1 MKNIIV
7 IGAGVAGL
15 TAAIC
20 CAAKGHKVCVLEQ
33 GTTAG
38 GVSTSW
44 DRKGFHFEGG
54 IHWLVGST
62 PGMRRIHRRW
72 KQVGAL
78 RENNPLVFKD
88 PVYVYRCGDV
98 ELNLWRDLSKVE
110 KEMIDFAPQDRKAI
124 RRFCRDIR
132 LTRAFFCTVRSF
144 SDLMRRLVQVPAFIA
159 ALPRIISR
167 TSAEYSSM
175 FSNPHLRRMTASLV
189 DPSQNAISLVYTMA
203 CYSIGDNGY
212 PEGGSTRLVRNM
224 LEKAASLGVEIRYRS
239 KVDKVCV
246 KDGRVMGIKCGEEF
260 YNADDVIV
268 ATDTAKA
275 VSTMF
280 DKPIAEKWVERL
292 KRFSNPQTCMFLSL
306 GVEDPLEDRHSS
318 FRIFPEESLELAGLK
333 QKLLWTTIYHDKT
346 GYSREGSSCIT
357 VILFGDSY
365 DYWKKAK
372 EDGTYNEKKQEVTDA
387 VIAELEKH
395 LPEIKGKIKV
405 TDLATPLTYE
415 RYSLTHRG
423 AWMSMWHKGEPPMS
437 VPKTCSSIKGLHFA
451 GFRTHLSGGLPVA
464 LNSGYKA
471 ASGV

>member
-1 MKNIIV
+1 MKNVIV

-20 CAAKGHKVCVLEQ
+20 CAAKGHKVCVFEQ

-44 DRKGFHFEGG
+44 ERKGYHFEGG

-78 RENNPLVFKD
+78 RENNPILFKD

-98 ELNLWRDLSKVE
+98 ELNLWRDLSRVE
-110 KEMIDFAPQDRKAI
+110 KEMVGFAPEDRKAV

-144 SDLMRRLVQVPAFIA
+144 PDLVRRLVQVPAFIT
-159 ALPRIISR
+159 ALPRIIGR
-167 TSAEYSSM
+167 TSGEYSSM
-175 FSNPHLRRMTASLV
+175 FTNRHLRTMVNSLV
-189 DPSQNAISLVYTMA
+189 DPGQNAISLVYTFTS
-203 CYSIGDNGY
+203 YSIGDNGY
-212 PEGGSTRLVRNM
+212 PKGGSSRMVQNI
-224 LEKAASLGVEIRYRS
+224 LEKARSLGVDIRYRRLVE
-239 KVDKVCV
+239 KVRVEN
-246 KDGRVMGIKCGEEF
+246 GRVQGVVCGGEF
-260 YNADDVIV
+260 YPSDDVIV
-268 ATDTAKA
+268 ATDTVKA
-275 VSTMF
+275 LNTFF
-280 DKPIAEKWVERL
+280 DKPIAEKWTERL
-292 KRFSNPQTCMFLSL
+292 NRFSDPQTCMFLSV
-306 GVEDPLEDRHSS
+306 GVEDPLENQH
-318 FRIFPEESLELAGLK
+318 ESLRIGLERPLEVAGTV
-333 QKLLWTTIYHDKT
+333 QECLWTSIYHSHT
-346 GYSREGSSCIT
+346 GYASKGNSCIT

-372 EDGTYNEKKQEVTDA
+372 EDGSYREKKQQVTSL
-387 VIAELEKH
+387 ILSELERH
-395 LPEIKGKIKV
+395 LPEIKGKVKV

-415 RYSLTHRG
+415 RYCLTHRG
-423 AWMSMWHKGEPPMS
+423 AWMSMWHKGERPMS
-437 VPKTCSSIKGLHFA
+437 VPKTTRSIKGLHFA

-464 LNSGYKA
+464 LNSGFKA